1 MSQHQESFW
10 GESDIEVVQRCPA
23 CGSTLSKKIHTEL
36 QDFLEGVPGVWDMY
50 LCEKC
55 ESGYLN
61 PRPKA
66 SAIGK
71 AYGNYYTHT
80 DARLEHEADNGDST
94 LWRLVNG
101 YLNHRYAASRVPA
114 SSLGFFLIPLI
125 VPLRQ
130 QLDYFFRY
138 LPRTPGR
145 VLDVGC
151 GNGRFLLRALQAGWE
166 VKGIEPD
173 MKAAKSAQLAGVPVS
188 QQGIE
193 DTPGRG
199 DFDVVTCSHVIEHVH
214 DPLTLLRNVKS
225 HLRPGGQLWLATPNM
240 QSIGHWVFGA
250 DWRGLE
256 PPRHMQILSR
266 SALRT
271 LLERA
276 GFSEISFRCRGRG
289 ASFVF
294 RESQV
299 IARTSLR
306 QHRRFPV
313 WLVDLLASLFS
324 NCAEELVVVA
334 RRPR

>member
-1 MSQHQESFW
+1 MSLHQESFW
-10 GESDIEVVQRCPA
+10 GESDIEAVQRCPV
-23 CGSTLSKKIHTEL
+23 CGSALSKKIHTDL
-36 QDFLEGVPGVWDMY
+36 QDFLESVPGVWDMY

-55 ESGYLN
+55 ESGYLS

-66 SAIGK
+66 SSIGK

-256 PPRHMQILSR
+256 PPRHMQVLSR

-289 ASFVF
+289 LVSCFG
-294 RESQV
+294 S
-299 IARTSLR
+299 
-306 QHRRFPV
+306 HR
-313 WLVDLLASLFS
+313 
-324 NCAEELVVVA
+324 
-334 RRPR
+334 